1 VLRGEIPKRDALLDV
16 DDLDDAAPLSR
27 GLIRQLVAD
36 ERDHQADE
44 ERKDDRHHDDAQ
56 PRLSGQPTHCC
67 LRRLI
72 TGWDVVIA

>member
-1 VLRGEIPKRDALLDV
+1 LPSLWRRRVLRGEIPKRDALLDV

-56 PRLSGQPTHCC
+56 LRLSEQPTP
-67 LRRLI
+67 I
-72 TGWDVVIA
+72 GA